1 MLLET
6 CLKFNAFKFFPK
18 VHKVGITSDN
28 KIVQQKDTKLVFPT
42 LSMIEIKLD
51 CTATGTISSYY
62 S

>member
-6 CLKFNAFKFFPK
+6 CLKFNAFKFSQK
-18 VHKVGITSDN
+18 CTKLALHVIT

-42 LSMIEIKLD
+42 LSMIEIKPD